1 MASGSSG
8 FTLIDG
14 TVGGT
19 TAVVQVN
26 DTDVHGPLYAHF
38 MRPYDEMTVE
48 EQVRTRRSCHIHAR
62 WGRLIRMLRRIRFL
76 QRTWDQLGG
85 FLQSQWPASLHNGI
99 RDHM

>member
-8 FTLIDG
+8 F
-14 TVGGT
+14 
-19 TAVVQVN
+19 VQVD
-26 DTDVHGPLYAHF
+26 DTDFHEPAYADYW
-38 MRPYDEMTVE
+38 RPYDEMTVE
-48 EQVRTRRSCHIHAR
+48 EQVLTRRSCHIHAR

>member
-8 FTLIDG
+8 F
-14 TVGGT
+14 
-19 TAVVQVN
+19 VQVN
-26 DTDVHGPLYAHF
+26 DTDF
-38 MRPYDEMTVE
+38 MGQLMQ
-48 EQVRTRRSCHIHAR
+48 QVLTRRSCHNHAR
-62 WGRLIRMLRRIRFL
+62 WERLTRMLRRIRFL